1 MKDRYCDNGLQEM
14 VTQAIDQMK
23 ADYGEKFDI
32 EHVNLAEL
40 GRRTKL
46 PRHVLRRLKQNG
58 FVVKPHGNTGR
69 KAEVTVMTG
78 YTGEKRNIFESIVR
92 VMRLNYGIAI

>member
-14 VTQAIDQMK
+14 VAQAIDQMK

-46 PRHVLRRLKQNG
+46 PRHVLWRLKQNG

-78 YTGEKRNIFESIVR
+78 YTGEKRNTFEGIVR

>member
-32 EHVNLAEL
+32 EKINPA
-40 GRRTKL
+40 
-46 PRHVLRRLKQNG
+46 
-58 FVVKPHGNTGR
+58 
-69 KAEVTVMTG
+69 
-78 YTGEKRNIFESIVR
+78 
-92 VMRLNYGIAI
+92 